1 MGMTLKRL
9 TKCAIRDVAKVVIG
23 EVPAIF
29 DEEVFKRISAA
40 TYVATFADH
49 MEFMESWSN
58 VRMTSLHSCN
68 LLARKCNC
76 SHYTPSEQD

>member
-9 TKCAIRDVAKVVIG
+9 TKCAIRDVAEVVIG
-23 EVPAIF
+23 EVPATF
-29 DEEVFKRISAA
+29 TEEVLKIISAA
-40 TYVATFADH
+40 TYVTTFADH
-49 MEFMESWSN
+49 MEFMESCSD

-68 LLARKCNC
+68 LLAHECKC